1 MSLLATLLMS
11 APLLLQSGVS
21 MQSGTVSQKAVSR
34 DCALNVANVTG
45 NVTVEGCPGIPA
57 KAIEGLN
64 RELKARR
71 LSEDQARREAEDWRQ
86 KYEGLQASLASAGL
100 SQALL
105 QKASTYMEQGDL
117 TQASKALDEALEQ
130 EDQQVAQAAATHF
143 YRAKV
148 AELAYDTKT
157 RGEQLEAAY
166 RLAPHAIIIAN
177 EYGSFLTEYGRP
189 SEAEVVFKSLIDD
202 ATQGN
207 AIVMQAA
214 ILINVAG
221 SLAFQGKLS
230 AAKEKYL
237 EAASLWDVCSKNH
250 VPNSLVPE
258 AVAFAG
264 AAQIALTQNHLAEA
278 KEPMGRAVALAKS
291 SLMLEGDVPPA
302 QNDKLNLAGFLLS
315 SANLNVAA
323 GDLDAAFSD
332 SEEAIKIA
340 KEVVAPA
347 LANRGKSYVGVAKTS
362 ECLITARRM
371 SPLLAQEYCDGAVAI
386 LDPMKDVEGGRFKS
400 KLAQAFFMK
409 GLVQEDMQL
418 WSQALISLKRADAL
432 WSEVLE
438 TGQSQYKVEQAK
450 AVFYSVAAAF
460 NSGDRDAAVE
470 YARRAALLTDGLPD
484 ELFDFHA
491 QVLTES
497 ASLMDSLGNHTEA
510 AEIIRKRD
518 GIISVS
524 KQ

>member
-1 MSLLATLLMS
+1 MTLLATLVLS

-21 MQSGTVSQKAVSR
+21 MQSGTVSQKAESR

-57 KAIEGLN
+57 KALEGLN

-117 TQASKALDEALEQ
+117 TQASKALDEALKQ
-130 EDQQVAQAAATHF
+130 EDQQVMEAASTHY

-157 RGEQLEAAY
+157 EAEQLEVAY
-166 RLAPHAIIIAN
+166 RLAPHAIIIST
-177 EYGSFLTEYGRP
+177 EYGNFLTQYGRP
-189 SEAEVVFKSLIDD
+189 SEAEAVFKSLIDD
-202 ATQGN
+202 ATQGK
-207 AIVMQAA
+207 AIVIQAGT
-214 ILINVAG
+214 LINVAG
-221 SLAFQGKLS
+221 SLLFQGKLPE
-230 AAKEKYL
+230 AKEKFL

-250 VPNSLVPE
+250 ARNSLINE
-258 AVAFAG
+258 AVAFSG
-264 AAQIALTQNHLAEA
+264 ASNVARLQMHLEEA
-278 KEPMGRAVALAKS
+278 KELMGKAIALAKS
-291 SLMLEGDVPPA
+291 SLALEGDVPSA

-315 SANLNVAA
+315 SVDSYMLG
-323 GDLDAAFSD
+323 GDLDAAFSAC
-332 SEEAIKIA
+332 EEAIKIA
-340 KEVVAPA
+340 KEIVAPD

-371 SPLLAQEYCDGAVAI
+371 NPLLAQEYCDGAVAI
-386 LDPMKDVEGGRFKS
+386 LDPMKDIEGGRFKS

-450 AVFYSVAAAF
+450 AVFYSVGAALY
-460 NSGDRDAAVE
+460 SGDRDVAADN
-470 YARRAALLTDGLPD
+470 ARRAVLLTDGLPPD
-484 ELFDFHA
+484 LFDF
-491 QVLTES
+491 QTLVLTQC
-497 ASLMDSLGNHTEA
+497 AAALDGLGNHTEA

-518 GIISVS
+518 NLIRAS